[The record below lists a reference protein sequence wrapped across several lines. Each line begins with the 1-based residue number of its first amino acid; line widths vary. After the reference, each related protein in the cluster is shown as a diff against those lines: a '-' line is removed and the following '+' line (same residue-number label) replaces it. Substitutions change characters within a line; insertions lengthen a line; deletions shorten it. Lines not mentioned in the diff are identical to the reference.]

1 METGAQLGGLY
12 KKATYLEQYR
22 NQGLVIV
29 DSGDLLNEDEEIPES
44 VQQSA
49 HLKAELIVQIYK
61 HIGIDAVNVGDLDLI
76 LGIPYL
82 KELEKK
88 HGFPFISA
96 NLVDENGAHIFQ
108 RYVTKKVN
116 DKNVAILG
124 VIGDTSE
131 MASRVSEIT
140 NGAASVQDPLEAA
153 DSILKELAGKVDYV
167 IVLTHQGTNR
177 DWVIARRVEGID
189 LVVGGHDKQ
198 KTADP
203 FEADDTLIVQAGEK
217 GQHLGI
223 LEVLLDGSKT
233 AQNKLVPF
241 DDSIADNADIKAMIS
256 QYNEKIAEIYGG
268 EGESKPALADVVL
281 RVSACEPCH
290 AGQVKT
296 WHTTAHAHAYQTLV
310 DKSKQYDPK
319 CLACHTT
326 RFEQPE
332 GFSMKQQ
339 QLELV
344 NVQCESCHGFAKEH
358 LAEMKPIPT
367 PKPDIKLCIKCHTAD
382 RCPTFEQDAAEV
394 FAKIKH

>member
-1 METGAQLGGLY
+1 METGVQLGGLY

-49 HLKAELIVQIYK
+49 RLKAELIVQIYK
-61 HIGIDAVNVGDLDLI
+61 HVGIDAVNVGDLDLV

-116 DKNVAILG
+116 DKNVAILS

-131 MASRVSEIT
+131 MTSRVSEIT

-203 FEADDTLIVQAGEK
+203 FEAEDTLIVQAGEK

-256 QYNEKIAEIYGG
+256 QYNEEIAEIYGG
-268 EGESKPALADVVL
+268 GGEASLHWP
-281 RVSACEPCH
+281 
-290 AGQVKT
+290 
-296 WHTTAHAHAYQTLV
+296 TL
-310 DKSKQYDPK
+310 P
-319 CLACHTT
+319 
-326 RFEQPE
+326 
-332 GFSMKQQ
+332 
-339 QLELV
+339 
-344 NVQCESCHGFAKEH
+344 
-358 LAEMKPIPT
+358 
-367 PKPDIKLCIKCHTAD
+367 
-382 RCPTFEQDAAEV
+382 
-394 FAKIKH
+394 